1 MKQEYNKKIIKKKP
15 SAQLDTN
22 IVSPR
27 LLHPSLSTV
36 FERHWL
42 TDKHQ

>member
-1 MKQEYNKKIIKKKP
+1 MKQGYNKKNIKKKKP

-36 FERHWL
+36 FE
-42 TDKHQ
+42 